1 MTSLLP
7 GAAPATPLSTEALRL
22 DSVVKQYGSGA
33 TAVTALRGV
42 SLSLGRGTFTAIMGP
57 SGSGKSTLL
66 HCAAGLDTPTSGSV
80 RLGGTEVSGLRK
92 KALTEFRRDHVGFVF
107 QAYNLLPALSVEEN
121 ISLPLL
127 LAGRPVERRWLDFL
141 LDSVGL
147 ADRRRRRPAEL
158 SGGQQQR
165 VAIARAL
172 ITRPY
177 VVFGDEPTGALD
189 SRSGKQVL
197 DLLAHTARELDQTV
211 VVVTHDPVV
220 AAHADRVIFLAD
232 GAFAGHLDGATP
244 AQITDRM
251 SSLGE
256 W

>member
-1 MTSLLP
+1 MTSTSL
-7 GAAPATPLSTEALRL
+7 ASAVDARPAEALRL
-22 DSVVKQYGSGA
+22 QSVVKTYGSGA
-33 TAVTALRGV
+33 GAVSALRGIDLV
-42 SLSLGRGTFTAIMGP
+42 LAKGSFTAIMGP

-66 HCAAGLDTPTSGSV
+66 HSAAGLDKPTSGTV
-80 RLGGTEVSGLRK
+80 RLGGTEISGLRPTQ
-92 KALTEFRRDHVGFVF
+92 LTAFRRDHVGFVF
-107 QAYNLLPALSVEEN
+107 QAYNLLPALNVEEN
-121 ISLPLL
+121 ITLPLRL
-127 LAGRPVERRWLDFL
+127 SGKRLDPGWLDFL
-141 LDSVGL
+141 LDAVGL
-147 ADRRRRRPAEL
+147 RDRRLRRPAEL

-197 DLLAHTARELDQTV
+197 DLLAHTAKELDQTV

-220 AAHADRVIFLAD
+220 ASHADRVIFLAD
-232 GAFAGHLDGATP
+232 GSFAGHLDGASP

>member
-1 MTSLLP
+1 MNSTPLLP
-7 GAAPATPLSTEALRL
+7 AVDARPVEALRL
-22 DSVVKQYGSGA
+22 QSVVKTYGSGA
-33 TAVTALRGV
+33 SAVSALRGV
-42 SLSLGRGTFTAIMGP
+42 DLVLAKGSFTAIMGP

-66 HCAAGLDTPTSGSV
+66 HSAAGLDKPTSGSV
-80 RLGGTEVSGLRK
+80 HLGGTEISGLR
-92 KALTEFRRDHVGFVF
+92 ASQLTAFRRDHVGFVF
-107 QAYNLLPALSVEEN
+107 QAYNLLPALDVEEN
-121 ISLPLL
+121 ITLPLR
-127 LAGRPVERRWLDFL
+127 LAGRRLDPRWLDSL
-141 LDSVGL
+141 LDAVGL
-147 ADRRRRRPAEL
+147 ADRRHRRPAEL

-197 DLLAHTARELDQTV
+197 DLLAHTAKELDQTV

-220 AAHADRVIFLAD
+220 ASHADRVIFLAD
-232 GAFAGHLDGATP
+232 GAFAGHLDGGTP

-251 SSLGE
+251 SALGE

>member
-1 MTSLLP
+1 MTS
-7 GAAPATPLSTEALRL
+7 TPLASAADARPAEALRL
-22 DSVVKQYGSGA
+22 QSVVKTYGSGA
-33 TAVTALRGV
+33 NAVSALRGV
-42 SLSLGRGTFTAIMGP
+42 DLVLAKGSFTAIMGP

-66 HCAAGLDTPTSGSV
+66 HSAAGLDKPTSGTV
-80 RLGGTEVSGLRK
+80 QLGGTEISGLRAAK
-92 KALTEFRRDHVGFVF
+92 LTAFRRDHVGFVF
-107 QAYNLLPALSVEEN
+107 QAYNLLPALNVEEN
-121 ISLPLL
+121 ITLPLRL
-127 LAGRPVERRWLDFL
+127 SGRRLDPGWLDFL
-141 LDSVGL
+141 LDAVGL
-147 ADRRRRRPAEL
+147 RDRRLRRPAEL

-197 DLLAHTARELDQTV
+197 DLLAHTAKELDQTV

-220 AAHADRVIFLAD
+220 ASHADRVIFLAD
-232 GAFAGHLDGATP
+232 GSFAGYLDGGTP

-251 SSLGE
+251 SALGE

>member
-1 MTSLLP
+1 MASLLR
-7 GAAPATPLSTEALRL
+7 GIAKAMHQSTEVLCL
-22 DSVVKQYGSGA
+22 DSVIKTYGSKA
-33 TAVTALRGV
+33 NKVTALGGV
-42 SLSLGRGTFTAIMGP
+42 SLSLQRGSFTAIMGP

-66 HCAAGLDTPTSGSV
+66 HCAAGLDTPTSGSI
-80 RLGGTEVSGLRK
+80 RLGGTEVTGLSK
-92 KALTEFRRDHVGFVF
+92 SALTAFRRDHVGFVF

-127 LAGRPVERRWLDFL
+127 LAGGSVEKGWLDFL
-141 LDSVGL
+141 LHSVGL
-147 ADRRRRRPAEL
+147 EAHSGRRPSEL

-197 DLLAHTARELDQTV
+197 DLLAHTARELEQTV

-232 GAFAGHLDGATP
+232 GAFAGHLDGASPT
-244 AQITDRM
+244 QITDHM
-251 SSLGE
+251 STLGE